1 MSGRKIR
8 LHAVVVALL
17 DGIEHVIVAARA
29 AERYPEKRG
38 AHDVGHLGQHL
49 VAAACDLLVAGI
61 LAQRTETIEAR
72 GNQSFV
78 LIRADLISGE
88 LLEYETVVRL
98 VVIECVDDVIP
109 VTPGVSAV
117 GVVFEAIGFGES
129 HDVEPM
135 PAPALAILR
144 ACQEAFNQLGVR
156 IGRFVGDKP
165 GHFAWRRRKPDQ
177 VKVNSP
183 DQRRAIGRPRRAET
197 FFLQSRQNEGVYRV
211 LDPVP
216 VRRQRELRRLGPA
229 SFNESPVLA
238 LGWSVSAEGRGV
250 VRADQVRKSGTCDE
264 HQVECASLHRT
275 PGIILRSDSLCLRV
289 LAVKADPISPRRHE
303 GSRSVIPSAPVPG
316 RNNHHVWS
324 PGPHA
329 CRSAAG
335 MNLGGRRCFVACS
348 NAYAIFMSAGSLHAL
363 PKNEIPIGKPKTK
376 PAGTLMFG

>member
-1 MSGRKIR
+1 MRFE
-8 LHAVVVALL
+8 LFVALRYL
-17 DGIEHVIVAARA
+17 KAKRKQTLVSVISAISVLGVAAGVMALVIALALSTGFREDIQTKIVGA
-29 AERYPEKRG
+29 TCHVNLLRIDNTPIPAFERLIHKVEKVP
-38 AHDVGHLGQHL
+38 HVVG
-49 VAAACDLLVAGI
+49 I
-61 LAQRTETIEAR
+61 
-72 GNQSFV
+72 
-78 LIRADLISGE
+78 
-88 LLEYETVVRL
+88 
-98 VVIECVDDVIP
+98 
-109 VTPGVSAV
+109 
-117 GVVFEAIGFGES
+117 
-129 HDVEPM
+129 
-135 PAPALAILR
+135 APAI
-144 ACQEAFNQLGVR
+144 FNQV
-156 IGRFVGDKP
+156 FVM
-165 GHFAWRRRKPDQ
+165 R
-177 VKVNSP
+177 
-183 DQRRAIGRPRRAET
+183 
-197 FFLQSRQNEGVYRV
+197 
-211 LDPVP
+211 
-216 VRRQRELRRLGPA
+216 LRRLGPA

-348 NAYAIFMSAGSLHAL
+348 NAYAIFMSAGSLHTL

-376 PAGTLMFG
+376 PAGTLMF